1 MIDAVALS
9 PVGGQARR
17 FNVLH
22 EETVCGKCLR
32 YRTSGCLMSNLWLP
46 YEQPLSATV
55 RGRWKMEIEEWTVDG
70 ELLMAT
76 QMEELVFQ
84 RKYLVRLWSW
94 QGSRQRGE
102 SRPVKGR
109 FDEEQ

>member
-1 MIDAVALS
+1 
-9 PVGGQARR
+9 
-17 FNVLH
+17 
-22 EETVCGKCLR
+22 
-32 YRTSGCLMSNLWLP
+32 
-46 YEQPLSATV
+46 
-55 RGRWKMEIEEWTVDG
+55 MEIEEWTVDG